1 MSSRMT
7 MSKKLYGGF
16 GAMLAITLI
25 ASGTAI
31 YNVGNLGDAIHSLG
45 YHESQTLYLA
55 GDIDGLSSE
64 LLSLQRGM
72 ILLTVNK
79 QNDKTAELHEQYLA
93 NLAKMRKD
101 GEDLKLLVHDPRVQD
116 IVQTQIIAPTET
128 MAENNDALYAIL
140 QRDDMQ
146 AALSLFSGKIK
157 PLSKA
162 VDDAGTDLMQEQYS
176 IVKSRADA
184 YSSTVSTVRYI
195 SILMILLSLAVGGII
210 AFMVRAMQNMLS
222 ESIAELRDG
231 AEEVASAASQVS
243 SASQSLAQGS
253 SEQAA
258 SLVESSASAE
268 EINSMARKNTDN
280 SRATAELLSSS
291 QQKVATANQHLGDMV
306 NSMNEITES
315 SGKISRIIKVIDE
328 IAFQTNILALNA
340 AVEAA
345 RAGEAGMGFA
355 VVADEV
361 RSLAQRSAQAAKDTA
376 ALIEESIA
384 KSSEGKVKVDQ
395 VAIAIRA
402 VTDDSARVKVMVDEV
417 NLGSEEQSR
426 GIEQIGKAISR
437 MEKVTQTTA
446 ATAEQAAAASEELNA
461 QSETL
466 KDVIRR
472 LQSMVTSSA
481 DDFTPSMRTP
491 EPARGLAAARGG
503 QHSSSFAPARSI
515 TPPAMKTQIPP
526 ALLQTA
532 QRTPASRVDEFPL
545 EDSFRSF

>member
-1 MSSRMT
+1 

-16 GAMLAITLI
+16 GAMLAITMV
-25 ASGTAI
+25 ASGVAI

-55 GDIDGLSSE
+55 GDIDGISAE

-72 ILLTVNK
+72 ILLTFNK
-79 QNDKTAELHEQYLA
+79 QHDKAAELREKFNV

-101 GEDLKLLVHDPRVQD
+101 GEDLKVLVHDPHVQD
-116 IVQTQIIAPTET
+116 IVQTQIIASTDA
-128 MAENNDALYAIL
+128 MAENNEALYNIL
-140 QRDDMQ
+140 QRDDVEG
-146 AALSLFSGKIK
+146 ALSLFSGKIK
-157 PLSKA
+157 PLSKS
-162 VDDAGTDLMQEQYS
+162 VDDAGTNLIQEQYGV
-176 IVKSRADA
+176 VKARADE
-184 YSSTVSTVRYI
+184 YSSTVSTVRYV
-195 SILMILLSLAVGGII
+195 SILMILLSLAVGAVI
-210 AFMVRAMQNMLS
+210 AFMVRSMQGVLS

-280 SRATAELLSSS
+280 SRATAELLASS

-376 ALIEESIA
+376 ALIEESIS
-384 KSSEGKVKVDQ
+384 KSNEGKIKVDQ

-426 GIEQIGKAISR
+426 GIEQIGKAISQ

-472 LQSMVTSSA
+472 LQSMVNSDANDSM
-481 DDFTPSMRTP
+481 PSMRQP
-491 EPARGLAAARGG
+491 EPARGMTTGRPA
-503 QHSSSFAPARSI
+503 QHHSSFAPSRGFAAP
-515 TPPAMKTQIPP
+515 TMKSQLPP
-526 ALLQTA
+526 ALLQNA

-545 EDSFRSF
+545 EESFRSF